1 MKLNADTVQTKS
13 FIEKGGIMLAA
24 LSGNNSFIGSYLVK
38 ALSDKGFQT
47 AQVTRELLYSP
58 DDLRLFF
65 EEREPDYIFHL
76 AAYGNHSTQTD
87 EAMTVLSNIIGT
99 FNMLHASRDIN
110 YKKFVNFSTSSVKLP
125 VETFYS
131 ASKAGAERIANA
143 FKQQGK
149 PILTIRPYSVYGG
162 GEALFRFIPTIC
174 NKLLADEEILLDPN
188 PVHDWIYV
196 ENFVDRVMDYLDQ
209 DGIVE
214 IGTGVQTTNKQIV
227 EMLEKI
233 SGITAKIKIVE
244 NQRDYDTSEWKADNK
259 TNSNL
264 EKGLKKTW
272 EYYKK
277 LYDK

>member
-1 MKLNADTVQTKS
+1 MRLNADIVQTKS
-13 FIEKGGIMLAA
+13 FIEKGGIMLAV
-24 LSGNNSFIGSYLVK
+24 LSGHNSFIGSYLVR

-76 AAYGNHSTQTD
+76 AAYGNHSAQKD

-99 FNMLHASRDIN
+99 FNILYASRDIN

-149 PILTIRPYSVYGG
+149 PVLTIRPYSVYGG

-174 NKLLADEEILLDPN
+174 NKLLTGEEILLDPN

-233 SGITAKIKIVE
+233 SGIKAKITIVE
-244 NQRDYDTSEWKADNK
+244 NQRSYDTNEWKADNK